1 MDENFAYKITE
12 TIFKNL
18 PDLELVHSEAKN
30 FNIAN
35 QISENSPIPFH
46 PGALNYFNN

>member
-1 MDENFAYKITE
+1 MDEDFAYKITE

-18 PDLELVHSEAKN
+18 PDLELVIVKLK
-30 FNIAN
+30 ILIL
-35 QISENSPIPFH
+35 QIKFRKFSNSFH